1 MAPHFGRRRKASTG
15 APPHGNPAAPIY
27 PCCVTDAGGWR
38 KLWARYLFESSW
50 FRVRQDGV
58 ALPDGSQIVY
68 TMIEHPGFVVVVPV
82 FDDGRVLLENL
93 FRYTLQAHSL
103 ECPAGGLDGEPPEVA
118 AARELRE
125 ET

>member
-1 MAPHFGRRRKASTG
+1 MRVTGSGRCSDHIVGDST
-15 APPHGNPAAPIY
+15 ARIY
-27 PCCVTDAGGWR
+27 PCCVTHAGGWR
-38 KLWARYLFESSW
+38 RLWARYLFESRW

-58 ALPDGSQIVY
+58 ALPDGTEIVY

-118 AARELRE
+118 
-125 ET
+125 